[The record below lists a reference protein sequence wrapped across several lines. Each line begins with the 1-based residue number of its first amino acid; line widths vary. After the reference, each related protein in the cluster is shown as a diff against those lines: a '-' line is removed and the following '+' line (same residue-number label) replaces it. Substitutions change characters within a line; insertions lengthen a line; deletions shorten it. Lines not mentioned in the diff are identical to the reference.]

1 MRSVSMR
8 SKAWC
13 GVSGALAVLLLTA
26 CAPGDIAVEGTFGST
41 VDADRLAAAGEESS
55 TWLSYGRTYDEQRFS
70 PLDQVNRETVGRLGL
85 AWTYDTGR
93 GRGHEATPLVENGV
107 MFFTSSFSV
116 VYAVDAK
123 SGEEVWVYDPDVPG
137 AWARNACCDA
147 VNRGV
152 ALWQGHVFVGT
163 LDGRLVKIDAETGEP
178 VWDIN
183 TIDRERPYT
192 ITGAPRVVKG
202 KVIIGNGGAEYGV
215 RGYVSAYD
223 ADSGDLVWRFFTV
236 PGDPS
241 KPFEHDGL
249 EEAAATWNGEWW
261 TIGGG
266 GTVWDSMAFDPELD
280 LLYVGTG
287 NGTPWSRALR
297 SPGGGDNLYLSS
309 ILALDPDDGR
319 LVWHYQTTPAD
330 NWDYTATQHI
340 VLADLEIDGAQR
352 KVLMQAPK
360 NGFFFVLDRETG
372 ELLSAEKYS
381 LATWATHVD
390 LETGRPVEAP
400 EGYYDDV
407 AKVIYPSPGGA
418 HNWQPMA
425 FHPGTGLV
433 YIPSHERAG
442 FYGLDRDFEYTPGG
456 NWNVGTG
463 FTDEEA
469 ANFEEAPSRALL
481 LGWDPVAQEARWAY
495 EQPSESNGGLLA
507 TAGDLVFQG
516 TSDGRFAAFD
526 AASGEVLWSVQTD
539 VGILAAPISYE
550 LDGEQYVS
558 VLAGYGGVGGGP
570 HAVAVRKENPGR
582 LFTFK
587 LDATV
592 PIPEVPDKNLVLAE
606 VEEPTGTAEQI
617 ANGQRLYGEHCSRC
631 HGSQAIGRGFISDLR
646 YSRAAVHNGWDS
658 IVLDGRYATMGMDSF
673 ADVLD
678 PEDSTDIHRYVVAQI
693 ELARAEE

>member
-1 MRSVSMR
+1 MDSV
-8 SKAWC
+8 
-13 GVSGALAVLLLTA
+13 
-26 CAPGDIAVEGTFGST
+26 
-41 VDADRLAAAGEESS
+41 RLAAAAAETES
-55 TWLSYGRTYDEQRFS
+55 WLSYGRTYDEQRFS
-70 PLDQVNRETVGRLGL
+70 PLDQVNSETVGRLGL
-85 AWTYDTGR
+85 AWSYDTGR
-93 GRGHEATPLVENGV
+93 GRGHEATPLVEGGV
-107 MFFTSSFSV
+107 MYFTSSFSV
-116 VYAVDAK
+116 VYAVDART
-123 SGEEVWVYDPDVPG
+123 GEELWIYDPDVPG

-152 ALWQGHVFVGT
+152 ALWEGHVFLGT
-163 LDGRLVKIDAETGEP
+163 LDGRLVKIDATTGEV
-178 VWDIN
+178 VWEIN

-202 KVIIGNGGAEYGV
+202 RVIIGNGGAEYGV

-223 ADSGDLVWRFFTV
+223 VESGDLAWRFFTV

-241 KPFEHDGL
+241 LPFEHDGL
-249 EEAAATWNGEWW
+249 EQAAETWSGEWW
-261 TIGGG
+261 IIGGG

-287 NGTPWSRALR
+287 NGTPWSRTHR

-340 VLADLEIDGAQR
+340 VLADLEIEGAR
-352 KVLMQAPK
+352 RRVLMQAPK

-372 ELLSAEKYS
+372 ELISAEKYS
-381 LATWATHVD
+381 VATWATHVD
-390 LETGRPVEAP
+390 METGRPVEAP
-400 EGYYDDV
+400 EGYYDDG
-407 AKVIYPSPGGA
+407 AKVIYPAPGGA

-433 YIPSHERAG
+433 YIPSHERSGYYG
-442 FYGLDRDFEYTPGG
+442 FDEEFEYTPGG
-456 NWNVGTG
+456 NWNLGTG
-463 FTDEEA
+463 VTKEEEA
-469 ANFEEAPSRALL
+469 NEPQAPRRALL
-481 LGWDPVAQEARWAY
+481 LGWDPVAQEARWSY

-526 AASGEVLWSVQTD
+526 AASGDLLWSVQTD
-539 VGILAAPISYE
+539 VGILAAPITYE

-570 HAVAVRKENPGR
+570 HAIAMTKENPGR

-587 LDATV
+587 LDATA
-592 PIPEVPDKNLVLAE
+592 PIPEVPDKKRVLASID
-606 VEEPTGTAEQI
+606 EPHGTPEQI
-617 ANGQRLYGEHCSRC
+617 ENGARLYGEHCSRC
-631 HGSQAIGRGFISDLR
+631 HGSEAVGRGVISDLR
-646 YSRAAVHNGWDS
+646 YSRAAVHEGWDS
-658 IVLDGRYATMGMDSF
+658 IVLDGRYSTMGMDSF
-673 ADVLD
+673 ADVLSA
-678 PEDSTDIHRYVVAQI
+678 EDSTNIHRFVVAQMD
-693 ELARAEE
+693 LARAES

>member
-1 MRSVSMR
+1 MTLRSRAIVS
-8 SKAWC
+8 
-13 GVSGALAVLLLTA
+13 VALVALWVQGCTAQTVPSDRAV
-26 CAPGDIAVEGTFGST
+26 DSV
-41 VDADRLAAAGEESS
+41 RLAAAAAETES
-55 TWLSYGRTYDEQRFS
+55 WLSYGRTYDEQRFS
-70 PLDQVNRETVGRLGL
+70 PLDHVNSDTVGRLGL
-85 AWTYDTGR
+85 AWSYDTGR
-93 GRGHEATPLVENGV
+93 GRGHEATPLVEGGV
-107 MFFTSSFSV
+107 MYFTSSFSV
-116 VYAVDAK
+116 VYAVDART
-123 SGEEVWVYDPDVPG
+123 GEELWIYDPDVPG

-152 ALWQGHVFVGT
+152 ALWEGHVFLGT
-163 LDGRLVKIDAETGEP
+163 LDGRLVKIDATTGEV
-178 VWDIN
+178 VWEIN

-202 KVIIGNGGAEYGV
+202 RVIIGNGGAEYGV

-223 ADSGDLVWRFFTV
+223 VESGDLAWRFFTV

-241 KPFEHDGL
+241 LPFEHDGL
-249 EEAAATWNGEWW
+249 EQAAETWSGEWW
-261 TIGGG
+261 IIGGG

-287 NGTPWSRALR
+287 NGTPWSRTHR

-340 VLADLEIDGAQR
+340 VLADLEIEGAR
-352 KVLMQAPK
+352 RRVLMQAPK

-372 ELLSAEKYS
+372 ELISAEKYS
-381 LATWATHVD
+381 VATWATHVD
-390 LETGRPVEAP
+390 METGRPVEAP
-400 EGYYDDV
+400 EGYYDDG
-407 AKVIYPSPGGA
+407 AKVIYPAPGGA

-433 YIPSHERAG
+433 YIPSHERSGYYG
-442 FYGLDRDFEYTPGG
+442 FDEEFEYTPGG
-456 NWNVGTG
+456 NWNLGTG
-463 FTDEEA
+463 VTKEEEA
-469 ANFEEAPSRALL
+469 NEPQAPRRALL
-481 LGWDPVAQEARWAY
+481 LGWDPVAQEARWSY

-526 AASGEVLWSVQTD
+526 AASGDLLWSVQTD
-539 VGILAAPISYE
+539 VGILAAPITYE

-570 HAVAVRKENPGR
+570 HAIAMTKENPGR

-587 LDATV
+587 LDATA
-592 PIPEVPDKNLVLAE
+592 PIPEVPDKKRVLASID
-606 VEEPTGTAEQI
+606 EPQGTPEQI
-617 ANGQRLYGEHCSRC
+617 ENGARLYGEHCSRC
-631 HGSQAIGRGFISDLR
+631 HGSEAVGRGFISDLR
-646 YSRAAVHNGWDS
+646 YSRTAVHEGWDS
-658 IVLDGRYATMGMDSF
+658 IVLDGRYSTMGMDSF
-673 ADVLD
+673 ADVLSA
-678 PEDSTDIHRYVVAQI
+678 EDSTNIHRFVVAQMD
-693 ELARAEE
+693 LARAES